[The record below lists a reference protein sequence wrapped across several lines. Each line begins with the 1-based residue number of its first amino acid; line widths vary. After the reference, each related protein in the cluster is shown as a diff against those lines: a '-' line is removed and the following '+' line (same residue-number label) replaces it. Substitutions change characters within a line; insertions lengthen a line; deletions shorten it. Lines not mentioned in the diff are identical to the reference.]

1 MNMRSRKKKFYWGAE
16 RRRIPSQFLTKLKS
30 FDITNFRKEIG
41 LNVMRVF
48 GSNTSVASNWF
59 NTPAIALNGLR
70 PLDLLANGN
79 IAALHDYLIRL
90 EHCVYM

>member
-1 MNMRSRKKKFYWGAE
+1 MSMRSRKKEIYWGAAHG
-16 RRRIPSQFLTKLKS
+16 RIPSQLLKRLKA
-30 FDITNFRKEIG
+30 FNTPKFWKAIG

-48 GSNTSVASNWF
+48 GSDPSVAGDWF

-79 IAALHDYLIRL
+79 IAALRDYLIRL